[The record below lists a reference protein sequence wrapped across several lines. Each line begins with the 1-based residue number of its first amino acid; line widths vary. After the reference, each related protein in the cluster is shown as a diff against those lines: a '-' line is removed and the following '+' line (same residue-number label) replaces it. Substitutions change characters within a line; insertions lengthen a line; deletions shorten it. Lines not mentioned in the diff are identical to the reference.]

1 MDVTIIY
8 TQDSSV
14 CPGGVHRWCSPI
26 TPAASEYRAHWGSRP
41 DPDEDELELH
51 ALCID
56 RYTPAD
62 SDDGTW
68 SAERRLLL
76 TQVVS
81 RDDYISWLTANV
93 ESVTV
98 DGVTMFD
105 RRDHV
110 AADDDLDAL
119 ADEPGDMSELLD
131 GVL

>member
-41 DPDEDELELH
+41 DPDEDKLELH

-81 RDDYISWLTANV
+81 RDDYISWLTSNV

-98 DGVTMFD
+98 DGVTMFN
-105 RRDHV
+105 RADHV
-110 AADDDLDAL
+110 QDDDLDVL
-119 ADEPGDMSELLD
+119 ADESSDMSDLLD

>member
-81 RDDYISWLTANV
+81 RDDYISWLTSNV

-105 RRDHV
+105 RADHV
-110 AADDDLDAL
+110 QDDDLDVL
-119 ADEPGDMSELLD
+119 ADESSDMSDLLD